1 MNILVTLNSG
11 YVDILCVML
20 KSLVHCH
27 PGTELEIYVMNSSL
41 DRQDFEKINSS
52 LPARRRTHDIKICD
66 DMLAGA
72 PITDRYPKEM
82 YYRIFAARFLPQHV
96 QRVLYLDPDIVVLKD
111 LTSLYNIDFGNNY
124 FAAASHVGRFLT
136 NINAIRLQME
146 EGSPYINSGVMMMNI
161 QLLRQQQS
169 TEEVMDY
176 IQKNKMRLVL
186 PDQDIISALYGD
198 RIIDLNPFI
207 YNMSERLLMLPSA
220 IEKGINRAWIKNNS
234 AIVHFCGRNKPW
246 KTSYIGVLGDIF
258 RQAKALTPEK

>member
-1 MNILVTLNSG
+1 M
-11 YVDILCVML
+11 
-20 KSLVHCH
+20 
-27 PGTELEIYVMNSSL
+27 
-41 DRQDFEKINSS
+41 
-52 LPARRRTHDIKICD
+52 
-66 DMLAGA
+66 
-72 PITDRYPKEM
+72 
-82 YYRIFAARFLPQHV
+82 
-96 QRVLYLDPDIVVLKD
+96 
-111 LTSLYNIDFGNNY
+111 
-124 FAAASHVGRFLT
+124 GRFLT
-136 NINAIRLQME
+136 NINAMRLQME

-169 TEEVMDY
+169 TEEVIDY

-246 KTSYIGVLGDIF
+246 KASYIGVLGDIF